1 MCRPKKLT
9 TRLTNIIARLGP
21 GTAYTFRYTAPSGSI
36 VEIRR
41 RRLTNGT
48 AVETARQI
56 DSPASGMDL
65 NTQYEMIAEQSR
77 SRLMHALDVM
87 ADGFALYDAND
98 RIVLYNRKYVDYSPL
113 AADIIMPG
121 VAKEEILRKST
132 DAWCLCAQRH
142 AHRRIYPVAAGA
154 APQPA

>member
-1 MCRPKKLT
+1 M
-9 TRLTNIIARLGP
+9 ARLLKRP
-21 GTAYTFRYTAPSGSI
+21 A
-36 VEIRR
+36 
-41 RRLTNGT
+41 
-48 AVETARQI
+48 QI
-56 DSPASGMDL
+56 DAPASGMDL

-113 AADIIMPG
+113 VADIIMPG

-132 DAWCLCAQRH
+132 HAWRLRSQRH
-142 AHRRIYPVAAGA
+142 VAGRIYQVAPGKASQS
-154 APQPA
+154 P